1 MIIEKLLR
9 RISYGLTDESLE
21 RAKKLGYEAF
31 IKEQLRPEKEDD
43 AACKKRI
50 EAYKIPVKY
59 HKKGKKI
66 ESKWNFEYLKAAIPQ
81 LWEIAKNKK
90 NLAGPEKRRPGSE
103 LVLANWLRATYSKWQ
118 LRELLVDF
126 WHNHF
131 NVSMDAHEAIPILLP
146 HYDREVIRKHALG
159 NFREFLEAVAK
170 HPCMLYYLDNA
181 LSKASPANENYAR
194 ELFELHTLGAGHYLN
209 HLYNR
214 WREVPGAE
222 NGKPEGYIDEDVY
235 EAARAFTGWTVADG
249 RNDEKGG
256 KLPNTGEFYYFE
268 GWHDN
273 YQKRVLGVDF
283 APNQAPM
290 VDGKKVLD
298 LVAYHPAT
306 AQHLCYKLCQRFVE
320 DEPSK
325 ALVDQAAELWI
336 KLKDEPDQI
345 AQVLEFIFLHKS
357 FKASLGMKL
366 KRPPELIFSY
376 IRALG
381 ADFQPNQHLFWMFT
395 QMGYRYFSW
404 PTPTGHPA
412 TADYWLN
419 SNMLLSR
426 WNMMTALLDDWHKL
440 LDLEIETRQES
451 LNSCREMAHY
461 WAKRFLGEVPSSPT
475 IDRMI
480 QFLAAGGVGD
490 APPFGDERDVRHRT
504 YQMIALLG
512 MSPEFQYC

>member
-1 MIIEKLLR
+1 MLIRKLLE
-9 RISYGLTDESLE
+9 RISYGLTEESLKE
-21 RAKKLGYEAF
+21 AEELGYEAYV
-31 IKEQLRPEKEDD
+31 KAQLSPEEGDD
-43 AACKKRI
+43 ARTKSLLEGYR
-50 EAYKIPVKY
+50 IPVKF
-59 HKKGKKI
+59 HKKGKKV
-66 ESKWNFEYLKAAIPQ
+66 ETKWNFEYLKADIPK

-103 LVLANWLRATYSKWQ
+103 LVLANWLRAVYSKWQ

-131 NVSMDAHEAIPILLP
+131 NVSMDANEAIAILLP
-146 HYDREVIRKHALG
+146 HYDRTVIRKNALG
-159 NFREFLEAVAK
+159 NFRVFLEDVAK
-170 HPCMLYYLDNA
+170 HPAMLYYLDNA

-194 ELFELHTLGAGHYLN
+194 ELFELHTLGAKHYLN

-222 NGKPEGYIDEDVY
+222 AGKPEGYIDEDVY

-249 RNDEKGG
+249 RSDDKGG
-256 KLPNTGEFYYFE
+256 KLPDTGEFYYFE

-273 YQKRVLGVDF
+273 YQKRVLGVEF
-283 APNQAPM
+283 APNQAPL

-306 AQHLCYKLCQRFVE
+306 AQHICYKICQRFVE
-320 DEPSK
+320 DEPPK
-325 ALVDQAAELWI
+325 ALVDEAAVLWI
-336 KLKDEPDQI
+336 KLKEDPQQI
-345 AQVLEFIFLHKS
+345 RKVLEYILLHKS
-357 FKASLGMKL
+357 FKASLGLKV

-381 ADFQPNQHLFWMFT
+381 ADFNPNQHLFWMFS
-395 QMGYRYFSW
+395 QMGYQYFSW

-419 SNMLLSR
+419 SNMLLGR
-426 WNMMTALLDDWHKL
+426 WNMMTTLLDDWHKL
-440 LDLEIETRQES
+440 LEFDFENLDLKGK
-451 LNSCREMAHY
+451 SCRQIVEY
-461 WAKRFLGEVPSSPT
+461 WTNRFLGEVPSSPT
-475 IDRMI
+475 VERMT

-490 APPFGDERDVRHRT
+490 EPPFGDERDVRHRF